1 MKRLTTTIVFT
12 PFAILLAAADLTQTL
27 PVVPAVNPIIEI
39 WRTTGLQGLSLFVA
53 LAALW
58 LVKYLVDKLLS
69 LAEKEAQNNAT
80 LNAQLA
86 ALILELRQRT
96 RILPPSENN
105 DNTPFKLH
113 DSKHQ

>member
-1 MKRLTTTIVFT
+1 MKSLTTTIVLT
-12 PFAILLAAADLTQTL
+12 PFAVLVAAAEMTQAL
-27 PVVPAVNPIIEI
+27 PVGPALNPIIEV

-86 ALILELRQRT
+86 ALLLELRQRT
-96 RILPPSENN
+96 RIVTSNQN
-105 DNTPFKLH
+105 DDTPF
-113 DSKHQ
+113 SKNFDKP

>member
-1 MKRLTTTIVFT
+1 MKRLTATIVFT

-27 PVVPAVNPIIEI
+27 PGVPAVNPIIEI

-58 LVKYLVDKLLS
+58 LVKYLVDKLLA
-69 LAEKEAQNNAT
+69 LAEQEAKNNAT

-96 RILPPSENN
+96 RIVPSNSSAN
-105 DNTPFKLH
+105 DDTPFSNNFNK
-113 DSKHQ
+113 S